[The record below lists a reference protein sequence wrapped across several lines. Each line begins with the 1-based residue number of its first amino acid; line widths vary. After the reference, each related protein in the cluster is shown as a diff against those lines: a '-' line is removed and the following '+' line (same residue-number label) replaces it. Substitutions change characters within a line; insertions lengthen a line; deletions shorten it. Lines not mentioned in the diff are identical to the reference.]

1 MNNTGFRELLM
12 RCECSLSD
20 VSLDDQNNV
29 SMVNSDKKVYNF
41 DLFQTRYFHLFNQ
54 RKPLAS
60 LDALVENEDD
70 WYFIEF
76 KNGKYDNKVGKS
88 IKEKIS
94 PSLLTFLDVIG
105 ETLTFSRKNIN
116 FVLVYNAHK
125 NKAYGN
131 LMSKDEIQSSEERNK
146 IKIHLKSL
154 SKNKSFCLFGLSR
167 YKSVYFRDVFAYN
180 ELEFLRFIEEKAI
193 V

>member
-1 MNNTGFRELLM
+1 M
-12 RCECSLSD
+12 SD

-60 LDALVENEDD
+60 LGALVENEDD

-94 PSLLTFLDVIG
+94 PSL
-105 ETLTFSRKNIN
+105 
-116 FVLVYNAHK
+116 
-125 NKAYGN
+125 
-131 LMSKDEIQSSEERNK
+131 
-146 IKIHLKSL
+146 
-154 SKNKSFCLFGLSR
+154 
-167 YKSVYFRDVFAYN
+167 
-180 ELEFLRFIEEKAI
+180 
-193 V
+193 